1 MNEVVRKGIARPLRL
16 WIRLYHGTQESE
28 AHRFQVAARPPD
40 LSGLDSLTEMAVV
53 LCTGSEP
60 HLVGTVVPDPTSLL
74 TSQAHHPPPLHQT
87 RNESPA
93 LIQKNTIPQFLN
105 GDSDAFLQ
113 TETGL
118 GKTLAYLFPIVQRIM
133 SLIHDVDSNS
143 LGTKI
148 HCNSGLFAMILA
160 PTRELC
166 KQIATV
172 LEKLLRCAPCTVS
185 TSVIGGESKKLEKS
199 PIRKGVTSSPHP
211 GV

>member
-16 WIRLYHGTQESE
+16 WIRLYHGPQEPE
-28 AHRFQVAARPPD
+28 AHRLQVAARPPD
-40 LSGLDSLTEMAVV
+40 LSGLDSLTEMAVF

-60 HLVGTVVPDPTSLL
+60 HL
-74 TSQAHHPPPLHQT
+74 
-87 RNESPA
+87 
-93 LIQKNTIPQFLN
+93 FLN

-118 GKTLAYLFPIVQRIM
+118 RKTLAYLFPIVQRIM
-133 SLIHDVDSNS
+133 SLIHDVGRNS

-148 HCNSGLFAMILA
+148 HCNSGLFAIILA

-185 TSVIGGESKKLEKS
+185 TSVIGGESKKLEKA

-211 GV
+211 AV